1 MSVQT
6 FDAPARGEAGFG
18 WLKGVAAFFRAILD
32 ARQAQSRFERLW
44 YLSDAELAA
53 RGLKRDDIAD
63 EVMRAFDRA

>member
-6 FDAPARGEAGFG
+6 IDTHPRGGVSFG
-18 WLKGVAAFFRAILD
+18 WLKGIAAFFQAILD

-53 RGLKRDDIAD
+53 RGLKREDIAN